1 MGKFGINKSIFS
13 ANGLMNG
20 GESAEK
26 FKHGLTN
33 FANPY
38 TDRLLKRYYR

>member
-13 ANGLMNG
+13 ANGLNG

-26 FKHGLTN
+26 FKHGLNN